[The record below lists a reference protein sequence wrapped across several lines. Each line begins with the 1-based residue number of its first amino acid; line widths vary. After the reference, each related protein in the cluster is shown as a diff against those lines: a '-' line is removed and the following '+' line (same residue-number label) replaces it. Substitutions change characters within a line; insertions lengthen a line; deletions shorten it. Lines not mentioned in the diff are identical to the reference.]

1 MAESKIHGNTDSGWQ
16 TLVSGVRYR
25 KKNGIVYVYVEGY
38 TSSTGVG
45 TIVVGTLPV
54 GFRPNFNA
62 QGYAKRGNALTSFWI
77 TGAGIVNFY
86 SSVQSGNIEGF
97 AIFPA
102 DA

>member
-1 MAESKIHGNTDSGWQ
+1 MAESKMQGNTDSGWQ

-38 TSSTGVG
+38 TSSTTG
-45 TIVVGTLPV
+45 TIVAGTLPV

-62 QGYAKRGNALTSFWI
+62 QGYAKRSGAPISFWI
-77 TGAGIVNFY
+77 TGVGTVNFY

-97 AIFPA
+97 AVFPA